1 MNTAEGVDLKVTSID
16 RVCSAG
22 EEFGRNCRRAGCPQ
36 YKSIEKHSSSPMVS
50 LYVDCSPAKKTT
62 EGGKTI

>member
-36 YKSIEKHSSSPMVS
+36 YKSI
-50 LYVDCSPAKKTT
+50 
-62 EGGKTI
+62 